1 MSLEWKWAEQSDIGT
16 LVRTRIQVL
25 RAANHLP
32 DDADLS
38 LVEEQS
44 RAYYQV
50 CWADHAALLVYD
62 GENVVGTGG
71 VSFYRVMPTCCN
83 PSGQKA
89 YIMNMYTV
97 PEYRRQ
103 GIAAKTLD
111 MLVQECHRRGVD
123 FISLEATAA
132 GRPLY
137 EKHGFVSMQD
147 EMILMEV

>member
-1 MSLEWKWAEQSDIGT
+1 
-16 LVRTRIQVL
+16 
-25 RAANHLP
+25 
-32 DDADLS
+32 
-38 LVEEQS
+38 
-44 RAYYQV
+44 
-50 CWADHAALLVYD
+50 
-62 GENVVGTGG
+62 
-71 VSFYRVMPTCCN
+71 
-83 PSGQKA
+83 
-89 YIMNMYTV
+89 MNIYTA

-111 MLVQECHRRGVD
+111 MLVQECRRRGVD